1 MSTWMADEDAALLL
15 SGSIRLNPCG
25 RTTGATGTGYM
36 SLASPANP
44 GDAGALGGSS
54 DLTLCLCSR
63 CTGDEPRLGV
73 GDAPLLGVVSPLI
86 CARNSSASRSFF
98 FSLACMKNKTQSGR
112 LNQKYLLL
120 GSTTG
125 APLITVALSCI
136 SCAISMITISSFVP
150 TNMRI

>member
-1 MSTWMADEDAALLL
+1 MSTWMADEDATLLL

-73 GDAPLLGVVSPLI
+73 VSPLI

-98 FSLACMKNKTQSGR
+98 FSLAVFLQFIRAFIVC
-112 LNQKYLLL
+112 
-120 GSTTG
+120 
-125 APLITVALSCI
+125 
-136 SCAISMITISSFVP
+136 SSKMVEDVGIE
-150 TNMRI
+150 TSKSIYK

>member
-73 GDAPLLGVVSPLI
+73 ADAPLLGVVSPLI

-98 FSLACMKNKTQSGR
+98 FSLAVFLQFIRAFIVC
-112 LNQKYLLL
+112 
-120 GSTTG
+120 
-125 APLITVALSCI
+125 
-136 SCAISMITISSFVP
+136 SSKMVEDVGIE
-150 TNMRI
+150 TSKSIYK